1 MSRAT
6 SLLTSQSTLN
16 YYGVDLNATEQ
27 AIASAPAKPPLAWN
41 PDLAAAAQAHS
52 QDMATNQFQS
62 HTGSDGS
69 TPDQRMQQAGYTNAS
84 STGENAYAYA
94 TSVDEAMQAFLID
107 WGVSDQGHRRNILQ
121 PNVSSSNAYQSV
133 GIGIATTTNSTV
145 GPLVITQDF
154 GSQPNQPAELV
165 GVAYYDNQQT
175 GMYEIGEGQGGV
187 QIDATNL
194 ATGQTTSTQ
203 TWSTG
208 GYQIALSPGQYQI
221 TASVNGT
228 VFQTLQMTIGTQNVE
243 QDFVLSN
250 TWDGRSRDQVIN
262 SLVPSATKSQPSASQ
277 PAASQPAASQP
288 AASQPAASQPAA
300 SQSSA
305 SRPAASQPAASQS
318 SASQPAASQSSASQP
333 AASQSSASQSSR
345 VTTRRVTTRRVTTRR
360 VIRPAASQSSA
371 SQSAASRSSASQP
384 AAVSIPA
391 VSPLPTFSG
400 TWTSWQAQVD

>member
-1 MSRAT
+1 LSGGFAAPTDQEQYMLEQINQARMNPQAADVSVTSNLTPDVSAT
-6 SLLTSQSTLN
+6 VAH
-16 YYGVDLNATEQ
+16 YGVNLNATEQ
-27 AIASAPAKPPLAWN
+27 AIASAPPKSPLAWN

-84 STGENAYAYA
+84 STGENAFAYA
-94 TSVDEAMQAFLID
+94 TSIDEAMQAFLID
-107 WGVSDQGHRRNILQ
+107 WGVSDAGHRRNILQ
-121 PNVSSSNAYQSV
+121 PDVSSSDAYQSV
-133 GIGIATTTNSTV
+133 GIGIASTTNNSTV

-165 GVAYYDNQQT
+165 GVAYHDNQNT

-187 QIDATNL
+187 KIDATNL

-208 GYQIALSPGQYQI
+208 GYQIALCPGQYQI

-228 VFQTLQMTIGTQNVE
+228 VFQTLPVTIGTQNVE

-250 TWDGRSRDQVIN
+250 NWDGRSRDQVIN
-262 SLVPSATKSQPSASQ
+262 SLVPSATTSQPVPSGTTSQPVSSATTSQPVPSGTTSQPVPSGTTSQPVPIATTSQ
-277 PAASQPAASQP
+277 PAA
-288 AASQPAASQPAA
+288 
-300 SQSSA
+300 
-305 SRPAASQPAASQS
+305 
-318 SASQPAASQSSASQP
+318 
-333 AASQSSASQSSR
+333 
-345 VTTRRVTTRRVTTRR
+345 T
-360 VIRPAASQSSA
+360 
-371 SQSAASRSSASQP
+371 
-384 AAVSIPA
+384 VSTPA

-400 TWTSWQAQVD
+400 SWTTWPAQVD

>member
-1 MSRAT
+1 MPRPRFRRSLRFETLESRELLSGGFAAPTDQEQYMLEQINQARMNPQAAAVSVTSNLTPDVSAT
-6 SLLTSQSTLN
+6 VA
-16 YYGVDLNATEQ
+16 YYGVNLNATEQ

-84 STGENAYAYA
+84 STGENAFAYA
-94 TSVDEAMQAFLID
+94 TSIDEAMQAFLID

-121 PNVSSSNAYQSV
+121 PDVSSSDAYQSV
-133 GIGIATTTNSTV
+133 GIGIASTTNNSTV

-165 GVAYYDNQQT
+165 GVAYYDNQDT

-187 QIDATNL
+187 KIDATNL

-208 GYQIALSPGQYQI
+208 GYQIALCPGQYQI

-228 VFQTLQMTIGTQNVE
+228 VFQTLPVTIGTQNVE

-250 TWDGRSRDQVIN
+250 NWDGRSRDQVIN
-262 SLVPSATKSQPSASQ
+262 SLVPSATTSQPVPSGTTSQPVSSATTSQPVPSGTTSQPVPSGTTSQPVPIATTSQ
-277 PAASQPAASQP
+277 PAA
-288 AASQPAASQPAA
+288 
-300 SQSSA
+300 
-305 SRPAASQPAASQS
+305 
-318 SASQPAASQSSASQP
+318 
-333 AASQSSASQSSR
+333 
-345 VTTRRVTTRRVTTRR
+345 T
-360 VIRPAASQSSA
+360 
-371 SQSAASRSSASQP
+371 
-384 AAVSIPA
+384 VSTPA

-400 TWTSWQAQVD
+400 SWTSWRAQVD

>member
-1 MSRAT
+1 MPRPSFRRSLRFENLESRELLSGGIAAPTDQEQYMLELINQARMNPQAAAVSVTSNPTPDILAT
-6 SLLTSQSTLN
+6 VAHYN
-16 YYGVDLNATEQ
+16 VDLNATEQ

-84 STGENAYAYA
+84 STGENAFAYA
-94 TSVDEAMQAFLID
+94 SSIDEAMQAFLID
-107 WGVSDQGHRRNILQ
+107 WGVPDAGHRRNILQ
-121 PNVSSSNAYQSV
+121 PDVSSSDAYQSV
-133 GIGIATTTNSTV
+133 GIGIATTTNNTV

-154 GSQPNQPAELV
+154 GSQPNQSAELV
-165 GVAYYDNQQT
+165 GVAYYDNQHT

-208 GYQIALSPGQYQI
+208 GYQIALSPGQYQL

-228 VFQTLQMTIGTQNVE
+228 VVQTLPVTIGTQNVE

-250 TWDGRSRDQVIN
+250 TWDGRSRNQVIN
-262 SLVPSATKSQPSASQ
+262 SLVPATTTQQSTASQASASQ
-277 PAASQPAASQP
+277 TSASQAAPQPDASQANASQASASQAAPQPEASQSNASQPDA
-288 AASQPAASQPAA
+288 
-300 SQSSA
+300 
-305 SRPAASQPAASQS
+305 
-318 SASQPAASQSSASQP
+318 
-333 AASQSSASQSSR
+333 
-345 VTTRRVTTRRVTTRR
+345 T
-360 VIRPAASQSSA
+360 
-371 SQSAASRSSASQP
+371 
-384 AAVSIPA
+384 VSTPA

-400 TWTSWQAQVD
+400 SWITWQAQVD

>member
-1 MSRAT
+1 MPRPRFRRSLRFETLESRELLSGGFAAPTDQEQYMLEQINQARMNPQAAAVSVTSNLTPDVSAT
-6 SLLTSQSTLN
+6 VAHYN
-16 YYGVDLNATEQ
+16 VDLNATEQ
-27 AIASAPAKPPLAWN
+27 AIASAPPKPPLAWN

-84 STGENAYAYA
+84 STGENAFAYA
-94 TSVDEAMQAFLID
+94 TSIDEAMQAFLID
-107 WGVSDQGHRRNILQ
+107 WGVSDAGHRRNILQ
-121 PNVSSSNAYQSV
+121 PDVSSSDAYQSV
-133 GIGIATTTNSTV
+133 GIGIASTTNNSTV

-165 GVAYYDNQQT
+165 GVAYYDNQNT

-228 VFQTLQMTIGTQNVE
+228 VFQTLPVTIGTQNVE

-262 SLVPSATKSQPSASQ
+262 SLVPSATTSQPVPSATTSQTSVSQVRRRHNPRVPSPTTSQPVPSATTSQPVPIATTSQ
-277 PAASQPAASQP
+277 PAA
-288 AASQPAASQPAA
+288 
-300 SQSSA
+300 
-305 SRPAASQPAASQS
+305 
-318 SASQPAASQSSASQP
+318 
-333 AASQSSASQSSR
+333 
-345 VTTRRVTTRRVTTRR
+345 T
-360 VIRPAASQSSA
+360 
-371 SQSAASRSSASQP
+371 
-384 AAVSIPA
+384 VSTPA

-400 TWTSWQAQVD
+400 SWTSWQAQVD

>member
-1 MSRAT
+1 MPRPSFRRSLRFENLESRELLSGGIAAPTNQEQYMLELINQARINPQAAAVRVT
-6 SLLTSQSTLN
+6 SNLTPDILSTLA
-16 YYGVDLNATEQ
+16 YYNVDVNATEQ
-27 AIASAPAKPPLAWN
+27 AIASTPAQPPLAWN

-69 TPDQRMQQAGYTNAS
+69 TADQRMRQAGYTNAS
-84 STGENAYAYA
+84 STGENAFAYA

-121 PNVSSSNAYQSV
+121 PGVPSSNAYQSV
-133 GIGIATTTNSTV
+133 GIGIASTTPNSTV

-154 GSQPNQPAELV
+154 GSQPNQPAEVV
-165 GVAYYDNQQT
+165 GVAYYDNQNT

-187 QIDATNL
+187 QIDATSL
-194 ATGQTTSTQ
+194 TTGQTTSTQ

-228 VFQTLQMTIGTQNVE
+228 VFQTLPVTIGNVNVE

-262 SLVPSATKSQPSASQ
+262 SLVPSATTSQPTASVSTPAATTSQ
-277 PAASQPAASQP
+277 PTASVSTPAATTSQPTAS
-288 AASQPAASQPAA
+288 
-300 SQSSA
+300 
-305 SRPAASQPAASQS
+305 
-318 SASQPAASQSSASQP
+318 
-333 AASQSSASQSSR
+333 
-345 VTTRRVTTRRVTTRR
+345 
-360 VIRPAASQSSA
+360 
-371 SQSAASRSSASQP
+371 
-384 AAVSIPA
+384 VSTPS
-391 VSPLPTFSG
+391 VNPLPTFSG
-400 TWTSWQAQVD
+400 SWTSWQAQVA

>member
-1 MSRAT
+1 MPRPSFRRSLRFENLESRELLSGGIAAPTDQEQYMLELINQARMNPQAAAVRVT
-6 SLLTSQSTLN
+6 SNLTPDIVSTLA
-16 YYGVDLNATEQ
+16 YYNVDPNATEQ
-27 AIASAPAKPPLAWN
+27 AIASVPAKPPLAWN

-84 STGENAYAYA
+84 SSGENAFAYA
-94 TSVDEAMQAFLID
+94 TSIDEAMQAFLID
-107 WGVSDQGHRRNILQ
+107 WGVSDAGHRRNILQ
-121 PNVSSSNAYQSV
+121 PDVSSSDAYQSV
-133 GIGIATTTNSTV
+133 GIGIATTGPNSTV
-145 GPLVITQDF
+145 GPMVITQDF
-154 GSQPNQPAELV
+154 GSQPNQQAELV
-165 GVAYYDNQQT
+165 GVAYYDNQHT

-228 VFQTLQMTIGTQNVE
+228 VVQTLPVTIGDVNVE

-262 SLVPSATKSQPSASQ
+262 SLVPAATT
-277 PAASQPAASQP
+277 
-288 AASQPAASQPAA
+288 
-300 SQSSA
+300 
-305 SRPAASQPAASQS
+305 SQS
-318 SASQPAASQSSASQP
+318 SASQPAATTSQSSASQP
-333 AASQSSASQSSR
+333 AATTSQ
-345 VTTRRVTTRRVTTRR
+345 
-360 VIRPAASQSSA
+360 
-371 SQSAASRSSASQP
+371 SSASQP
-384 AAVSIPA
+384 AAAFSTPA

-400 TWTSWQAQVD
+400 SWTSWQAQVD

>member
-1 MSRAT
+1 MPRPSFRRSLRFENLESRELLSSGIAAPTDQQQYMLEQINQARMNPRAAAVSVT
-6 SLLTSQSTLN
+6 SNLTPDISSTVAH
-16 YYGVDLNATEQ
+16 YGVDLNATEQ

-84 STGENAYAYA
+84 SRGENAFAYA
-94 TSVDEAMQAFLID
+94 TSIDEAMQAFLID

-121 PNVSSSNAYQSV
+121 PNVSSSDAYQSV
-133 GIGIATTTNSTV
+133 GIGIATSNNSTV

-175 GMYEIGEGQGGV
+175 RMYEIGEGRGGV
-187 QIDATNL
+187 RIDATNL

-228 VFQTLQMTIGTQNVE
+228 VFRTLQMTIGTQNVE

-262 SLVPSATKSQPSASQ
+262 SLVPSATT
-277 PAASQPAASQP
+277 
-288 AASQPAASQPAA
+288 
-300 SQSSA
+300 
-305 SRPAASQPAASQS
+305 
-318 SASQPAASQSSASQP
+318 SQSSASQP
-333 AASQSSASQSSR
+333 AASQSSASQSQTTSQPAASQSER
-345 VTTRRVTTRRVTTRR
+345 VTTRRVTTRRIVHPDSSDVTTRR
-360 VIRPAASQSSA
+360 IRLDSDAT
-371 SQSAASRSSASQP
+371 SQP
-384 AAVSIPA
+384 AAPFRSRP
-391 VSPLPTFSG
+391 
-400 TWTSWQAQVD
+400 

>member
-1 MSRAT
+1 MPRPNFRRSLRFETLESRELLSGGFAAPTDQEQYMLQQINQARMDPQAAAVSVTSNLTPDVSAT
-6 SLLTSQSTLN
+6 VAHYN
-16 YYGVDLNATEQ
+16 VDLNATEQ
-27 AIASAPAKPPLAWN
+27 AIASAPAQPPLAWN

-84 STGENAYAYA
+84 STGENAFAYA
-94 TSVDEAMQAFLID
+94 SSIDEAMQAFLID
-107 WGVSDQGHRRNILQ
+107 WGVSDAGHRRNILQ
-121 PNVSSSNAYQSV
+121 PDVSSSDAYQSV
-133 GIGIATTTNSTV
+133 GIGIASTTDSTV

-175 GMYEIGEGQGGV
+175 GMYEMGEGQGGV
-187 QIDATNL
+187 QIDAVNL
-194 ATGQTTSTQ
+194 ATGQITSTQ

-221 TASVNGT
+221 IASVNGT
-228 VFQTLQMTIGTQNVE
+228 VFQSSPVTIGNVNVE

-262 SLVPSATKSQPSASQ
+262 SLVPAATTSQTSASQ
-277 PAASQPAASQP
+277 TSASQASASQAAPQPDASQSNASQAAPQPDASQSNASQPDATGS
-288 AASQPAASQPAA
+288 
-300 SQSSA
+300 
-305 SRPAASQPAASQS
+305 
-318 SASQPAASQSSASQP
+318 
-333 AASQSSASQSSR
+333 
-345 VTTRRVTTRRVTTRR
+345 T
-360 VIRPAASQSSA
+360 
-371 SQSAASRSSASQP
+371 
-384 AAVSIPA
+384 PA

-400 TWTSWQAQVD
+400 SWTTWQALVD